1 MERGLPVL
9 QIGTELET
17 PQRMRFRLG
26 NSFLSDL
33 PHCRRKEP
41 EQPLEEGNTAKRI
54 PQASWSF
61 LSLPADRRERSGI
74 DSPITRLASATGK
87 GTVAIASS
95 PGQSSLPQRGVGS
108 AKIDGKLPGLGFAIS
123 SVLSSVPCLDLFG
136 FKVGV
141 LFFHFQLRK
150 LYTISENHV
159 PQEIDMFTL
168 NAMQTWDVN
177 GAWDRP
183 FTSHPKMVV
192 DGESL
197 KAVGRFRSAEKRA
210 SGTGELII
218 MGTSAMKPY
227 YVLGVI
233 SADGKN
239 LRHKVDLKFER
250 CVLSHDIGI
259 TEKYNVIIDYPL
271 IIDIKRVFKGGPLLK
286 YYKDGQ
292 ARFGV
297 MPRYG
302 DADSVQWF
310 KVESHCTFHL
320 FNTFEEGDEV
330 VVRGCRA
337 LSSTLP
343 GPEMEEGFLFTRVYE
358 WRLNMVTGE
367 VRERNLSGTYFSMDF
382 PVVNADFI
390 GLKHKYGYTQ
400 AWLNMEVLLKIY
412 FDEPWAT
419 QTVEEGEPEQLVK
432 VEHHKFPEN
441 SFCSGIVFV
450 RKNEGVEED
459 DGWIVSYVHDEQTD
473 ESQGGFGCFQRVALM
488 LVVFQHSGLGP
499 VVLLLLLDGQILW
512 TLLAQL
518 GPD

>member
-1 MERGLPVL
+1 MLHAVYFKKNENGDWNVTYNNRYVESETFKIEKQRGKPSF
-9 QIGTELET
+9 IPALE
-17 PQRMRFRLG
+17 G
-26 NSFLSDL
+26 
-33 PHCRRKEP
+33 
-41 EQPLEEGNTAKRI
+41 
-54 PQASWSF
+54 
-61 LSLPADRRERSGI
+61 
-74 DSPITRLASATGK
+74 DSPAILAAYVLNGLRF
-87 GTVAIASS
+87 GTVN
-95 PGQSSLPQRGVGS
+95 
-108 AKIDGKLPGLGFAIS
+108 K
-123 SVLSSVPCLDLFG
+123 DLNNTNIFEHSG
-136 FKVGV
+136 
-141 LFFHFQLRK
+141 K

-183 FTSHPKMVV
+183 FTSHP
-192 DGESL
+192 
-197 KAVGRFRSAEKRA
+197 KRA

-337 LSSTLP
+337 LSSILP
-343 GPEMEEGFLFTRVYE
+343 GPEMGENTFEWFSRGFNFKPTKTSLEENNAADNGSTEEGFLFTCVYE

-400 AWLNMEVLLKIY
+400 VVDSEASSSCGLAKYGGLAKIY

-473 ESQGGFGCFQRVALM
+473 ESQVYIVDAKHFGSKPVAKITLPRRVPYGFHGTYISTRNQAL
-488 LVVFQHSGLGP
+488 
-499 VVLLLLLDGQILW
+499 
-512 TLLAQL
+512 A
-518 GPD
+518 